1 MITNPKGGIC
11 MLLFTSRSIAAPEA
25 EPRRRIKKGNND
37 PVLVVKEAARV
48 GDARFQYFVET
59 GKLRR
64 K

>member
-1 MITNPKGGIC
+1 
-11 MLLFTSRSIAAPEA
+11 MLRFTSRSVFAPEA
-25 EPRRRIKKGNND
+25 EPKRRIKKGNND

>member
-1 MITNPKGGIC
+1 
-11 MLLFTSRSIAAPEA
+11 MLRFTSRSVAAPEA
-25 EPRRRIKKGNND
+25 EPKRRIKKGNKD